1 MNKVANN
8 AISRPICILLG
19 ALGGQGGG
27 VLIEWLVNAAKKAG
41 YPAQATSTPGV
52 AQRTGATTYYFELFP
67 EKNPTGNPIFTFFPA
82 SGDLDVMIAMEPTEA
97 GRAIERGFVTDF
109 TTVIT
114 TTERVYSTSE
124 KVSAGDGRIDV
135 APIIRAIDKAA
146 KKLIQIDVT
155 ALSADTSA
163 RGNAIILGALIGS
176 RILPLTA
183 EDCRSAIRAKGVA
196 VASNIT
202 GFDIGLKAVEE
213 GVKPRQEDND
223 YTFNKAPAEFDSEIS
238 AFPDT
243 AHNIISHGVARL
255 VDYQSPDYA
264 REYLKRLKIISDMD
278 NDKTKKLTSEIAR
291 HLARWMSFED
301 VIRVAQLKTRPE
313 RLSRIRRE
321 LKVGPHVPLKLTDY
335 FKPGRDEVLGV
346 IPKGLSWLVPALK
359 KGIALHIPTGSA
371 LGFAMLKFLSILKP
385 LRSRTK
391 QYDEEQ
397 EAINQWLEAVVEANK
412 RDYFLA
418 CQTANLAIL
427 ARGYGNVRK
436 TGLGKLDSLF
446 VDWKNKLKNNYPKI
460 VAEVDQI
467 ILIAQ
472 SNPDAI

>member
-1 MNKVANN
+1 M
-8 AISRPICILLG
+8 
-19 ALGGQGGG
+19 
-27 VLIEWLVNAAKKAG
+27 
-41 YPAQATSTPGV
+41 
-52 AQRTGATTYYFELFP
+52 
-67 EKNPTGNPIFTFFPA
+67 
-82 SGDLDVMIAMEPTEA
+82 
-97 GRAIERGFVTDF
+97 
-109 TTVIT
+109 
-114 TTERVYSTSE
+114 
-124 KVSAGDGRIDV
+124 
-135 APIIRAIDKAA
+135 DK
-146 KKLIQIDVT
+146 
-155 ALSADTSA
+155 
-163 RGNAIILGALIGS
+163 
-176 RILPLTA
+176 
-183 EDCRSAIRAKGVA
+183 
-196 VASNIT
+196 
-202 GFDIGLKAVEE
+202 
-213 GVKPRQEDND
+213 
-223 YTFNKAPAEFDSEIS
+223 
-238 AFPDT
+238 
-243 AHNIISHGVARL
+243 
-255 VDYQSPDYA
+255 
-264 REYLKRLKIISDMD
+264 
-278 NDKTKKLTSEIAR
+278 DKTKKLTFETAR

-436 TGLGKLDSLF
+436 IGLGKLDSLF
-446 VDWKNKLKNNYPKI
+446 ANWKNKLKNNYPKI

>member
-1 MNKVANN
+1 
-8 AISRPICILLG
+8 
-19 ALGGQGGG
+19 
-27 VLIEWLVNAAKKAG
+27 
-41 YPAQATSTPGV
+41 
-52 AQRTGATTYYFELFP
+52 
-67 EKNPTGNPIFTFFPA
+67 
-82 SGDLDVMIAMEPTEA
+82 
-97 GRAIERGFVTDF
+97 
-109 TTVIT
+109 
-114 TTERVYSTSE
+114 
-124 KVSAGDGRIDV
+124 
-135 APIIRAIDKAA
+135 
-146 KKLIQIDVT
+146 IDVT
-155 ALSADTSA
+155 ALSTGTSA
-163 RGNAIILGALIGS
+163 RGNAIIFGALIGS

-183 EDCRSAIRAKGVA
+183 EDCRTAIRTKGVA
-196 VASNIT
+196 VASNIA

-213 GVKPRQEDND
+213 GVKSRQDD
-223 YTFNKAPAEFDSEIS
+223 SDHIFNKAPAEFDAEIS
-238 AFPDT
+238 AFPNT
-243 AHNIISHGVARL
+243 THNIISHGVTRL
-255 VDYQSPDYA
+255 IDYQSPGYA

-335 FKPGRDEVLGV
+335 FKPGRDEVMGV
-346 IPKGLSWLVPALK
+346 IPRGLSWLVPALK

-371 LGFAMLKFLSILKP
+371 FGFAMLKFLSVLKP

-397 EAINQWLEAVVEANK
+397 KAINQWLDAVVEANK
-412 RDYFLA
+412 RDYYLA
-418 CQTANLAIL
+418 CQTASLAIL

-436 TGLGKLDSLF
+436 IGLGKLDSLF
-446 VDWKNKLKNNYPKI
+446 ANWKNKLKNNYPKI